1 MPEKYR
7 KELICIKYNINC
19 KKNQEVKSKKTDMR
33 CSATIDVRPSN
44 RKMIGNCQNKVAQPK
59 SQKGLNHSKSIAQNA
74 KKRGYKLWKR

>member
-19 KKNQEVKSKKTDMR
+19 KKNQEVKSKQTDMR
-33 CSATIDVRPSN
+33 CSATIDVRPRN
-44 RKMIGNCQNKVAQPK
+44 RKMIGNCQNKVAQP
-59 SQKGLNHSKSIAQNA
+59 SIAQNA

>member
-7 KELICIKYNINC
+7 KELIYIKYNINC

-33 CSATIDVRPSN
+33 CSATIDVRPRN
-44 RKMIGNCQNKVAQPK
+44 RKMIGNCQNKVAQPN

-74 KKRGYKLWKR
+74 KKGGYKLWKR